1 MTEATFKKVQTVS
14 TTSPTVEVLTHQ
26 KTERVKI
33 QIQAPPKEMPSMV
46 GDQKRIRKKC
56 LGCCDNFT
64 CYKSKNYDYCSACE
78 INGSRYANKDSPCSE
93 CDGSGLIKFKEQS
106 PRNCKLCYLAQ
117 QEQREDKIFA
127 K

>member
-33 QIQAPPKEMPSMV
+33 QIQAPPNK
-46 GDQKRIRKKC
+46 KRIRKKC
-56 LGCCDNFT
+56 LGCCDTFA
-64 CYKSKNYDYCSACE
+64 CLQSKNYDYCSSCE
-78 INGSRYANKDSPCSE
+78 INGGRYANKDSPCSE
-93 CDGSGLIKFKEQS
+93 CDGSGLVKFKGQP
-106 PRNCKLCYLAQ
+106 PRNCKLCYLAR
-117 QEQREDKIFA
+117 QETELSLNQKGRENIFA

>member
-14 TTSPTVEVLTHQ
+14 TTSPTVEVLAHQ

-33 QIQAPPKEMPSMV
+33 IQAPLNEMPSMV

-64 CYKSKNYDYCSACE
+64 
-78 INGSRYANKDSPCSE
+78 
-93 CDGSGLIKFKEQS
+93 
-106 PRNCKLCYLAQ
+106 
-117 QEQREDKIFA
+117 
-127 K
+127 